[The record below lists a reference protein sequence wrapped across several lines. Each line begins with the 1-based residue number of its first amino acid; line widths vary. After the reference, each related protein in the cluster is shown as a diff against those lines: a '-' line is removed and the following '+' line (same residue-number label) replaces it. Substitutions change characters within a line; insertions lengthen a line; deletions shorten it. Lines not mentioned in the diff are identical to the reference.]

1 MENYR
6 VESELSGI
14 RCDVVVVGAAI
25 VGALLLNAFILVQIA
40 NDLHELKKAQKE
52 KDQIPLDENE
62 QTIAEEKV
70 VENKPVSEQKP
81 ATEIKT
87 EGETKTENEKQ

>member
-25 VGALLLNAFILVQIA
+25 VGALLLNAFILVQIE
-40 NDLHELKKAQKE
+40 NDLHELKKIQKE

-62 QTIAEEKV
+62 QTLAEEKE
-70 VENKPVSEQKP
+70 VENKSTSEQKP
-81 ATEIKT
+81 ATETKT
-87 EGETKTENEKQ
+87 ESENKTENEKQ

>member
-40 NDLHELKKAQKE
+40 NDLHDLRKVQRLKVQNDLEEEVITATDKVPEEQPVKEQQPANETKAE
-52 KDQIPLDENE
+52 
-62 QTIAEEKV
+62 
-70 VENKPVSEQKP
+70 SE
-81 ATEIKT
+81 I
-87 EGETKTENEKQ
+87 KTENEKQ